1 MPGHKRA
8 GYLNFKSKFP
18 NGSGKKQ
25 SKRLPFCMFGLWVCK
40 LISCH
45 FEVYVLN
52 FKFVLAVHRSE
63 YGNV

>member
-1 MPGHKRA
+1 
-8 GYLNFKSKFP
+8 
-18 NGSGKKQ
+18 
-25 SKRLPFCMFGLWVCK
+25 MFGLWVCK